1 MTKFLVC
8 LAVLGL
14 ASARLRTPSYADEAD
29 DIKSM
34 MEKVRQQTEGEDTKP
49 ASTTALTAHTQK
61 LEAGEF
67 FPGEHKLDDQL
78 MKKAEEAQKMAAEM
92 EKMEDPTKPKRK
104 SLAKVA
110 SKTKESQ
117 AARAAR
123 FFATHGMKK
132 IGHALGETL
141 SAEAEKKANDEY
153 KAVQSKISEI
163 VPTPAHQRESV
174 SSSSEESLDMS
185 PDLEIPDD
193 DDQEDLKKKWAA
205 VDALKARAPH

>member
-1 MTKFLVC
+1 MKVAIFLAIFGV
-8 LAVLGL
+8 
-14 ASARLRTPSYADEAD
+14 ASAHLRKNPSYADEAD

-34 MEKVRQQTEGEDTKP
+34 MEKVRQQTEGGDAKP
-49 ASTTALTAHTQK
+49 ASTTALTAHAQK

-67 FPGEHKLDDQL
+67 FPGEHKLDNQL
-78 MKKAEEAQKMAAEM
+78 MAKAEEAKKAVAEM

-110 SKTKESQ
+110 TKTQESE
-117 AARAAR
+117 ATRAAR

-141 SAEAEKKANDEY
+141 SADAEKKAVAEY
-153 KAVQSKISEI
+153 KVAQSKIAEV
-163 VPTPAHQRESV
+163 VPVPAHQAAEAA
-174 SSSSEESLDMS
+174 SSSADM
-185 PDLEIPDD
+185 DLEDPGDD
-193 DDQEDLKKKWAA
+193 DDQDESVKKQWAA